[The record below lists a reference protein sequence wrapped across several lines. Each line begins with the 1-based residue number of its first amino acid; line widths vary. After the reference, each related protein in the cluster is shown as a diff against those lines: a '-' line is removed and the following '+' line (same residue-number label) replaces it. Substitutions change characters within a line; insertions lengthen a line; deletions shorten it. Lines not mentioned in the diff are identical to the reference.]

1 MDRIWMYSAK
11 RADDYLRGEI
21 NKFINAADN
30 HTRNKKTWI
39 IHCPCKVCNNLRVIT
54 DSTIIRSHMLVSSS
68 LKTRV
73 SGSVPRE
80 QISVH
85 DRGNLQSKIINL
97 LRIIHVHTINVGM
110 WACRFLVGGV
120 VSGAYFIVQE
130 LLWFAKRMK
139 VKSLVVVCCG
149 MIFRSWRSFFFF
161 FHRLCAS

>member
-1 MDRIWMYSAK
+1 MYSAK

-30 HTRNKKTWI
+30 HTRNKKTRI
-39 IHCPCKVCNNLRVIT
+39 ILCPCKVCYNLRVIT
-54 DSTIIRSHMLVSSS
+54 DSTIIRSYMLVSSS

-97 LRIIHVHTINVGM
+97 LRIIHGHTINVGM
-110 WACRFLVGGV
+110 CACRFLIGGV
-120 VSGAYFIVQE
+120 VLGVNFIVQE
-130 LLWFAKRMK
+130 LIWYAKRMN
-139 VKSLVVVCCG
+139 VKSLVVVCCA
-149 MIFRSWRSFFFF
+149 MIFRS
-161 FHRLCAS
+161 

>member
-1 MDRIWMYSAK
+1 MMDRIWMYSAK

-30 HTRNKKTWI
+30 HTRNKKTRI
-39 IHCPCKVCNNLRVIT
+39 IYCPCKVCNNLRVIT

-73 SGSVPRE
+73 SGSVPRK

-97 LRIIHVHTINVGM
+97 LRITHVHTIKLPLEG
-110 WACRFLVGGV
+110 L
-120 VSGAYFIVQE
+120 
-130 LLWFAKRMK
+130 
-139 VKSLVVVCCG
+139 
-149 MIFRSWRSFFFF
+149 
-161 FHRLCAS
+161 